1 MFGFIKNL
9 FKTNYETLSGSAF
22 KELFRNTPGGILLDV
37 RSPAEFSR
45 GTIKGAR
52 NMNISDASFNQKM
65 ASLDASKTYFVFCAA
80 GARSAA
86 ACSRLSAAG
95 FKVYNLAGGVN
106 SWPKS

>member
-9 FKTNYETLSGSAF
+9 FKSNYETLSGSAF

-52 NMNISDASFNQKM
+52 NMNVSDASFNQKM
-65 ASLDASKTYFVFCAA
+65 ASLDTSKTYFVFCAA

-86 ACSRLSAAG
+86 ACSRLSSAG
-95 FKVYNLAGGVN
+95 LKVYNLAGGIN